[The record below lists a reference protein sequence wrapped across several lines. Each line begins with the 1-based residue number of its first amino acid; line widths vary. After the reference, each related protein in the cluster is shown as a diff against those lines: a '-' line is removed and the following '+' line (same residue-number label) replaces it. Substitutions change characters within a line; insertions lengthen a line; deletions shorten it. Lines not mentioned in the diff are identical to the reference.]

1 VQVIPGSTLSFSASD
16 YRVFPTANFARTG
29 IPFPNRS
36 MGQDVGS
43 RKSITQ
49 GRTLNMRLLTTAG
62 IGVLSLLL
70 GIPAMS
76 AQDDA
81 KPKADESRPETSP
94 DTAKPSKQAP
104 ANEDKQEMKQDQNNP
119 PKDDKQTKEEKK
131 EDKDAAKAAKENG
144 AAPGGTQPNAHPA
157 NGQSTNGQAANAQ
170 SANAHTANG
179 QSARIPDKDFKA
191 HFGRQHTL
199 VINQPVIVQ
208 GQPRFQYSGYW
219 FVISDPWPVGWAY
232 TDSCYIDYID
242 GEYFL
247 FDLLHPG
254 VQIALVVV
262 VA

>member
-1 VQVIPGSTLSFSASD
+1 
-16 YRVFPTANFARTG
+16 
-29 IPFPNRS
+29 
-36 MGQDVGS
+36 
-43 RKSITQ
+43 
-49 GRTLNMRLLTTAG
+49 MRLLTTAG

-70 GIPAMS
+70 GIPAVS
-76 AQDDA
+76 AQEDKPKTDEA
-81 KPKADESRPETSP
+81 KPEASP
-94 DTAKPSKQAP
+94 DTAKPAQQAP
-104 ANEDKQEMKQDQNNP
+104 ADQDKQQMKQDQNNL

-131 EDKDAAKAAKENG
+131 EEKDAAKAAKENG
-144 AAPGGTQPNAHPA
+144 GAAPTGTQPNAHPA
-157 NGQSTNGQAANAQ
+157 NGQSSNGQAANAH
-170 SANAHTANG
+170 AANG
-179 QSARIPDKDFKA
+179 QSGRIPDKDFKA
-191 HFGRQHTL
+191 HFGKQHTF
-199 VINQPVIVQ
+199 VVNQPVIVQ